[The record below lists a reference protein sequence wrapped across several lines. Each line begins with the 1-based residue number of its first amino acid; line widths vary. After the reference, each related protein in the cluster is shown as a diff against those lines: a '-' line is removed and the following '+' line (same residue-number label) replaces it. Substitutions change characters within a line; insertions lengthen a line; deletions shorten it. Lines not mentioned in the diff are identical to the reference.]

1 MGGRGEVTPYQP
13 GMPVATVARRTGLPP
28 GAIVKLASNENPF
41 GASPMARSVLREPR
55 DLERYPDNDVYELRA
70 AVASA
75 LEVEPGN
82 VHVGNG
88 SNAILDLVARCFL
101 SSGGSAVYDE
111 HGFIEFRLLTALA
124 GGVGLPARSV
134 EFGHSPENLLAA
146 LRPDT
151 RVMFV
156 ANPNNPTGSFL
167 PTSQIVELI
176 ARTPRDV
183 LLVLDEAYTEYLEPE
198 ERLSPADL
206 IAAHPN
212 VLVVRTFSKAH
223 GLAGLRVGYAV
234 GHTDLIGFLGRSK
247 LAFAVSTLAQR
258 AAIAA
263 LQDHEFLEKT
273 REMNRHGRIVLEQGL
288 AEVGLE
294 QIPSRGNFIAFR
306 APEAARVHQAMLER
320 GVIVRPLAA
329 YGMTDWIRVS
339 VGLANQNYR
348 FLAVLREALGAAS

>member
-1 MGGRGEVTPYQP
+1 
-13 GMPVATVARRTGLPP
+13 
-28 GAIVKLASNENPF
+28 
-41 GASPMARSVLREPR
+41 
-55 DLERYPDNDVYELRA
+55 
-70 AVASA
+70 VASA
-75 LEVEPGN
+75 LGVGPAN

-124 GGVGLPARSV
+124 GGVALPARSV
-134 EFGHSPENLLAA
+134 GFGHSPENLLAA

-156 ANPNNPTGSFL
+156 ANPNNPTGCFL
-167 PTSQIVELI
+167 PPSRIVELI

-206 IAAHPN
+206 IAAYPN

-234 GHTDLIGFLGRSK
+234 GHVDLIGFLERSK

-263 LQDHEFLEKT
+263 LQDYEFLERT
-273 REMNRHGRIVLEQGL
+273 REMNRHGRAMLKHGIDEL
-288 AEVGLE
+288 GLE
-294 QIPSRGNFIAFR
+294 QIASRGNFIAFR
-306 APEAARVHQAMLER
+306 APEAARVHQALLEL

-348 FLAVLREALGAAS
+348 FLSVLREALGAAS